1 MLKTRKAAVWQGIRL
16 GLTEYQEA
24 LALQRRIAET
34 LIRFP
39 DRTGVVLFLEHP
51 PVFTLGRRGGMEN
64 LRVSHEFLS
73 RQHIPVI
80 PTDRGGDITFHGPG
94 QLVVYPILHLAENRL
109 SIPELVSGL
118 EEVMIRTIGRW
129 EVVGERNPVNHGVW
143 VNGKKIGSI
152 GIHIRKSVSIHGMA
166 LNVNNDLEP
175 FEWIHPC
182 GLSGVSMTS
191 LRRECG
197 KDILMEQAA
206 QETAGAIRDV
216 FGADLAMSSGSFLP
230 PRPIRNQGG
239 EDQPS

>member
-1 MLKTRKAAVWQGIRL
+1 M
-16 GLTEYQEA
+16 
-24 LALQRRIAET
+24 
-34 LIRFP
+34 
-39 DRTGVVLFLEHP
+39 D
-51 PVFTLGRRGGMEN
+51 N
-64 LRVSHEFLS
+64 LRVSREFLS
-73 RQHIPVI
+73 ERHIPVI

-94 QLVVYPILHLAENRL
+94 QLIVYPILHLAENRL
-109 SIPELVSGL
+109 SVPELVSGL

-129 EVVGERNPVNHGVW
+129 KIVGERSSVNHGVW

-182 GLSGVSMTS
+182 GLSEVAMTS

-197 KDILMEQAA
+197 KDIRMEQAI

-216 FGADLAMSSGSFLP
+216 FGADLAMSSGSFP
-230 PRPIRNQGG
+230 PTAAR
-239 EDQPS
+239 